1 MNDFYAWKFYE
12 LSEYTDKI
20 LELCFCKAIFLKN
33 WEMFI
38 EKLFKLGFEKSI
50 HYAKCGKDMFC
61 FEWKC
66 LLKKYTCIHTI
77 PAGHPS
83 THTHTH
89 THTFMSQ
96 RITLQEVFVKFELTY
111 SKVIISSVKLTS
123 RLKSSPKSYI

>member
-12 LSEYTDKI
+12 LSEYTAKI
-20 LELCFCKAIFLKN
+20 LELCFCKVIFLKN

-50 HYAKCGKDMFC
+50 HYAKCGKDTFC

-77 PAGHPS
+77 PAGHPLPPN
-83 THTHTH
+83 THRH
-89 THTFMSQ
+89 FYIS
-96 RITLQEVFVKFELTY
+96 ENY
-111 SKVIISSVKLTS
+111 SPRSVYKVWIDLF
-123 RLKSSPKSYI
+123 KSHNLLSEINI